1 VNIIMRSKK
10 HKKPMPRRKNRKSPK
25 SHSMA
30 KISGRFDGN
39 ITAQGE
45 LHIAQ
50 GATCRANIRANCVN
64 VDGKFEGQMSAK
76 GGMWI
81 RGKGQCKGKLMANSM
96 RVDGMVEGEAFVADT
111 MKLSNH
117 SQMKG
122 NIVANCVGFADGAS
136 FDGRCTIGK
145 FAAPQ
150 TRRAKAA

>member
-1 VNIIMRSKK
+1 MPSKK
-10 HKKPMPRRKNRKSPK
+10 HKKPTSMPKRKTRKSPK
-25 SHSMA
+25 NSPMA

-45 LHIAQ
+45 LHIAP

-64 VDGKFEGQMSAK
+64 VDGKFEGQMAAT

-81 RGKGQCKGKLMANSM
+81 RGKGRCKGKLMANSM
-96 RVDGMVEGEAFVADT
+96 RIDGMVEGEAYVADT

-122 NIVANCVGFADGAS
+122 HIVAPRVGFAHGAS
-136 FDGRCTIGK
+136 FDGRCTVGK
-145 FAAPQ
+145 FAMGPA
-150 TRRAKAA
+150 RRAKAA